1 MRKQLKACIKTKN
14 KTPKLKTP
22 KKENDAKKSYYS
34 SPKAKRHFPFCF
46 SINKKLKKIF
56 LTQ

>member
-22 KKENDAKKSYYS
+22 KKENDAKKATLALKPRGIFHSV
-34 SPKAKRHFPFCF
+34 FP
-46 SINKKLKKIF
+46 
-56 LTQ
+56 